1 MVNHEEVNSRIMN
14 RTLHAFF
21 ACYGAAIIV
30 ITFFFLMEDRLFI
43 GNQRMENFEEV
54 VVAVCMFYATII
66 TGICFFVSVA
76 IENVR
81 ADKT

>member
-1 MVNHEEVNSRIMN
+1 MVNREEVENRIMN
-14 RTLHAFF
+14 RTFRAFF

-30 ITFFFLMEDRLFI
+30 ITFFFLLEDRLFV
-43 GNQRMENFEEV
+43 GNLRMENFEEV
-54 VVAVCMFYATII
+54 VVTVCMFAATII

-76 IENVR
+76 IETVR